1 MLFKWGLLIM
11 KKFISELIHNSQL
24 RLVWYK
30 LQLQECYQ
38 ANEIYP
44 DWYKE
49 WLRELKNS
57 ETIWSKKLQEE
68 SYWININ

>member
-1 MLFKWGLLIM
+1 MEI
-11 KKFISELIHNSQL
+11 KKFISGLITNSQE

-30 LQLQECYQ
+30 TQLQEVYMSKDL
-38 ANEIYP
+38 YP

-49 WLRELKNS
+49 FLRDLKNS
-57 ETIWSKKLQEE
+57 ETVWLKSLQEE

>member
-1 MLFKWGLLIM
+1 MEI
-11 KKFISELIHNSQL
+11 KKFISGLITNSQD

-30 LQLQECYQ
+30 NQLQEVHKFKDL
-38 ANEIYP
+38 YP

-49 WLRELKNS
+49 FLRDLKNS
-57 ETIWSKKLQEE
+57 ETTWLKSLQEE